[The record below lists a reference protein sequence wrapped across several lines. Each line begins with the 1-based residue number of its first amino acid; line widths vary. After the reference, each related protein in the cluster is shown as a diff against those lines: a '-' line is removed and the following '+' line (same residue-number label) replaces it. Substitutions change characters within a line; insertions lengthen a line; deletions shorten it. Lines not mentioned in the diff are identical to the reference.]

1 MTLRSIPTRVGNTCD
16 GRVDRTHEARSIPTR
31 VGNTSRGSSSGDLP
45 SVHPHA
51 RGAPSWGGLTAPVHP
66 HARGE
71 HASMYST
78 HHARSGPSPRAWG
91 TRAHLQ
97 DRVGAGRSI
106 PTRVGNTSEICPSS
120 VPSFGP
126 SPRAWGTRRV
136 KLSVLAFSRSI
147 PTRVGNTGTGLI
159 DKPLQFGP
167 SPRAWGTRPVD
178 LGGGDGDAVHPH
190 ARGEHL
196 PTVSG

>member
-1 MTLRSIPTRVGNTCD
+1 MVGLIELTKPGPSPRAWGTRPGAARRATCPRSIPTRVGNTAA
-16 GRVDRTHEARSIPTR
+16 T
-31 VGNTSRGSSSGDLP
+31 
-45 SVHPHA
+45 
-51 RGAPSWGGLTAPVHP
+51 SWGGLTAPVHP